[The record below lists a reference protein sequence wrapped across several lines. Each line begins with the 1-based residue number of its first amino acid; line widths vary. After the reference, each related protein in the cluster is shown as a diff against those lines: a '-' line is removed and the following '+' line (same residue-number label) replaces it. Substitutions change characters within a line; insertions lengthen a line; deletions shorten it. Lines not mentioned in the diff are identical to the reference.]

1 MAGMAVRQRA
11 AAGMA
16 KGSRWD
22 KAWPASREEAI
33 VSSLSIFIIGF
44 VILIAG
50 LAYGANMAGMS
61 PQWIA
66 VGVAVLAGI
75 GVVMGVTK
83 TRMKDPSHD

>member
-1 MAGMAVRQRA
+1 MDPRHAC
-11 AAGMA
+11 
-16 KGSRWD
+16 
-22 KAWPASREEAI
+22 REEAV
-33 VSSLSIFIIGF
+33 VSSLSIFIVGFLVLIG
-44 VILIAG
+44 G

-75 GVVMGVTK
+75 GIVMGVTK

>member
-1 MAGMAVRQRA
+1 M
-11 AAGMA
+11 
-16 KGSRWD
+16 
-22 KAWPASREEAI
+22 
-33 VSSLSIFIIGF
+33 SSLSIFIIGF
-44 VILIAG
+44 LIVIAG

-75 GVVMGVTK
+75 GIVMGVTK